1 MRKTF
6 VLDTNVLLH
15 DPAALGRFEDNHLVI
30 PIEVVEEIDRFKRD
44 PSEKG
49 RNARQVSRL
58 LDELRNRGNLA
69 EGVWLDQANGGRL
82 RVVFCRSE
90 TLLELPPE
98 LKGGSGDNNILA
110 VALEQQRLGGM
121 AGSEGLPAGDAT
133 ASGEAF
139 ASGEA
144 PGPGR
149 DPVVLVTKDT
159 NLRIKA
165 DAVGLIAQ
173 DYTTDKVD
181 IAALYSGSRELW
193 VQADQMDRVKG
204 HGGLPLVELAA
215 QIGQLPPLLANEG
228 VTLINQL
235 QPSHTLLSRYDAAAA
250 CLQPLQKAGKL
261 KLGRIQP
268 RNREQTFAL
277 DLLLDPAVP
286 LVTLLG
292 KAGTGKT
299 LIALAAGLHQVADER
314 LYNKLLVTRPVISL
328 GKELGFLPGDLE
340 EKMGPWMQPII
351 DNLDYL
357 LATSDEVRPQQVR
370 GSSRSSRSG
379 WADLKS
385 MGLLE
390 VEAISYIRGRSIP
403 RQFIIVDEAQN
414 LTPHEVKT
422 IVTRVGEGTKIV
434 LTGDPFQID
443 NPYVDAES
451 NGLTWLVERFK
462 GQPLAGHVSLL
473 QGERSELAELAA
485 NLL

>member
-15 DPAALGRFEDNHLVI
+15 DPSALTRFEDNAVVV

-58 LDELRNRGNLA
+58 LDELRKKGNLA
-69 EGVWLDQANGGRL
+69 EGVTIDETSGGTL
-82 RVVFCRSE
+82 KVVFCRSE
-90 TLLELPPE
+90 TLAQLPPE
-98 LKGGSGDNNILA
+98 LKGGNGDNNILA
-110 VALEQQRLGGM
+110 VALEQRLQEVM
-121 AGSEGLPAGDAT
+121 GSQP
-133 ASGEAF
+133 
-139 ASGEA
+139 
-144 PGPGR
+144 
-149 DPVVLVTKDT
+149 PVVLVTKDT

-181 IAALYSGSRELW
+181 IADLYPGFCEVW
-193 VQADQMDRVKG
+193 VSAEQMDRVKG
-204 HGGLPLVELAA
+204 AGLPVAELAEGAGGAGGL
-215 QIGQLPPLLANEG
+215 QANEG
-228 VTLINQL
+228 VTLIDQA
-235 QPSHTLLSRYDAAAA
+235 QPNHTLLARFDAAQGA
-250 CLQPLQKAGKL
+250 LHPLQRAPKVR
-261 KLGRIQP
+261 LGRIQA

-277 DLLLDPAVP
+277 DLLLDPAIQLLT
-286 LVTLLG
+286 LVG

-299 LIALAAGLHQVADER
+299 LLALAAGLHQVADER
-314 LYNKLLVTRPVISL
+314 IYDRMLVTRPVIPL
-328 GKELGFLPGDLE
+328 GKDIGFLPGDLE

-351 DNLDYL
+351 DNLDFL
-357 LATSDEVRPQQVR
+357 LGGGGAGEDSHAAR
-370 GSSRSSRSG
+370 GGHRGPRNG
-379 WADLKS
+379 WADLKG

-403 RQFIIVDEAQN
+403 RQFMVVDEEQN

-434 LTGDPFQID
+434 LTGDPYQID

-462 GQPLAGHVSLL
+462 GQALAGHVTLMR
-473 QGERSELAELAA
+473 GERSELAELAA

>member
-15 DPAALGRFEDNHLVI
+15 DPQALTSFQDNDVVV

-58 LDELRNRGNLA
+58 LDELREKGNLA
-69 EGVWLDQANGGRL
+69 DGVTINEANGGTL
-82 RVVFCRSE
+82 KVVFCRSE
-90 TLLELPPE
+90 TLQQLPPE
-98 LKGGSGDNNILA
+98 LKGGNGDNNILA
-110 VALEQQRLGGM
+110 VALEQRLQEVMGNH
-121 AGSEGLPAGDAT
+121 
-133 ASGEAF
+133 
-139 ASGEA
+139 
-144 PGPGR
+144 R
-149 DPVVLVTKDT
+149 PVVLVTKDT

-181 IAALYSGSRELW
+181 IADLYPGFCEVWAS
-193 VQADQMDRVKG
+193 ADQMDRVKSQ
-204 HGGLPLVELAA
+204 GGLPQADLAGGHPELV
-215 QIGQLPPLLANEG
+215 ANEG
-228 VTLINQL
+228 VTLVDQA
-235 QPSHTLLSRYDAAAA
+235 QPNHTLLARFHGDSGA
-250 CLQPLQKAGKL
+250 LMPLQKAPKVR
-261 KLGRIQP
+261 LGAIQP

-277 DLLLDPAVP
+277 DLLLDPEIQ
-286 LVTLLG
+286 LVTLIG

-299 LIALAAGLHQVADER
+299 LLALAAGLHMVADER
-314 LYNKLLVTRPVISL
+314 AYDRLLVTRPVNPL
-328 GKELGFLPGDLE
+328 GKDIGYLPGDIE

-351 DNLDYL
+351 DNLDFL
-357 LATSDEVRPQQVR
+357 LGATDSHASAR
-370 GSSRSSRSG
+370 GGQRAPRNS
-379 WADLKS
+379 WADLKG

-403 RQFIIVDEAQN
+403 RQYMVVDEAQN

-434 LTGDPFQID
+434 LTGDPYQID

-462 GQPLAGHVSLL
+462 GQGLAGHVTLMR
-473 QGERSELAELAA
+473 GERSPLAELAA

>member
-15 DPAALGRFEDNHLVI
+15 DPAAFTRFEDNHVVI

-58 LDELRNRGNLA
+58 LDELRTRGNLA
-69 EGVWLDQANGGRL
+69 EGVPLDETSGARL
-82 RVVFCRSE
+82 KVVFCRSE
-90 TLLELPPE
+90 TLSQLPPE
-98 LKGGSGDNNILA
+98 LKAGNGDNNILA
-110 VALEQQRLGGM
+110 VALEQQRLECVRGG
-121 AGSEGLPAGDAT
+121 EP
-133 ASGEAF
+133 
-139 ASGEA
+139 
-144 PGPGR
+144 
-149 DPVVLVTKDT
+149 PVVLVTKDT

-181 IAALYSGSRELW
+181 IADLYPGFCELW
-193 VQADQMDRVKG
+193 VNAERMDRVKAE
-204 HGGLPLVELAA
+204 GGLPAAELPLEAA
-215 QIGQLPPLLANEG
+215 GIAALQANEG
-228 VTLINQL
+228 VTLVDEL
-235 QPSHTLLSRYDAAAA
+235 QPSHTLLARYDAAGDA
-250 CLQPLQKAGKL
+250 LLPLQRAPKV
-261 KLGRIQP
+261 KLGRIQA

-277 DLLLDPAVP
+277 DLLLDPAVQLIT
-286 LVTLLG
+286 LVG
-292 KAGTGKT
+292 MAGTGKT
-299 LIALAAGLHQVADER
+299 LLALAAGLHEVAEER
-314 LYNKLLVTRPVISL
+314 LYDRLLVTRPVISL
-328 GKELGFLPGDLE
+328 GKEIGFLPGDLE

-351 DNLDYL
+351 DNLDFL
-357 LATSDEVRPQQVR
+357 LGAGEEPRHQGGR
-370 GSSRSSRSG
+370 GGGGARTPRSS
-379 WADLKS
+379 WADLKT

-403 RQFIIVDEAQN
+403 RQFMIVDEAQN

-434 LTGDPFQID
+434 LTGDPYQID

-462 GQPLAGHVSLL
+462 GQRLAGHVTLL
-473 QGERSELAELAA
+473 RGERSELAELAA

>member
-15 DPAALGRFEDNHLVI
+15 DPQALTRFEDNHIVI

-44 PSEKG
+44 PAEKG

-58 LDELRNRGNLA
+58 LDDLRGRGNLA
-69 EGVWLDQANGGRL
+69 DGVPNGDQGGTL
-82 RVVFCRSE
+82 KVVFCRSE
-90 TLLELPPE
+90 TLATLPPE
-98 LKGGSGDNNILA
+98 LKAGNGDNNILA
-110 VALEQQRLGGM
+110 VALEQQRLE
-121 AGSEGLPAGDAT
+121 AVIGDQ
-133 ASGEAF
+133 
-139 ASGEA
+139 
-144 PGPGR
+144 P
-149 DPVVLVTKDT
+149 PVVLVTKDT

-165 DAVGLIAQ
+165 DAVGLIAE
-173 DYTTDKVD
+173 DYTSDRVA
-181 IAALYSGSRELW
+181 IADLYPGFCELW
-193 VQADQMDRVKG
+193 VSAEQMDRVKLSP
-204 HGGLPLVELAA
+204 GLELDGLTLPAPL
-215 QIGQLPPLLANEG
+215 QANEG
-228 VTLINQL
+228 VTLIDQA
-235 QPSHTLLSRYDAAAA
+235 QPTHTLLARFNAATQT
-250 CLQPLQKAGKL
+250 LQPLQHAPKA
-261 KLGRIQP
+261 KLGRIHP

-277 DLLLDPAVP
+277 DLLLDPDIQLIT
-286 LVTLLG
+286 LVG

-299 LIALAAGLHQVADER
+299 LLALAAGLNQVADER
-314 LYNKLLVTRPVISL
+314 IYERLLVTRPVISL

-351 DNLDYL
+351 DNLDFL
-357 LATSDEVRPQQVR
+357 LGGEEQQRGVAASRGGHRPP
-370 GSSRSSRSG
+370 RSNWG
-379 WADLKS
+379 DLKT

-403 RQFIIVDEAQN
+403 RQYMVVDEAQN

-434 LTGDPFQID
+434 LTGDPYQID

-462 GQPLAGHVSLL
+462 GQPLAGHVTL
-473 QGERSELAELAA
+473 QRGERSELAELAA

>member
-15 DPAALGRFEDNHLVI
+15 DPQALTRFEDNAVVI

-49 RNARQVSRL
+49 RNARQISRL
-58 LDELRNRGNLA
+58 LDALREKGNLA
-69 EGVWLDQANGGRL
+69 DGVPIDDGSGGTL
-82 RVVFCRSE
+82 QVVFCRSE
-90 TLLELPPE
+90 TLAQLPPE
-98 LKGGSGDNNILA
+98 LKGGNGDNNILA
-110 VALEQQRLGGM
+110 VALEQLR
-121 AGSEGLPAGDAT
+121 SGLISDQP
-133 ASGEAF
+133 
-139 ASGEA
+139 
-144 PGPGR
+144 
-149 DPVVLVTKDT
+149 PVVLVTKDT

-165 DAVGLIAQ
+165 DAVGLTAQ

-181 IAALYSGSRELW
+181 IADLYPGVCELMASATAME
-193 VQADQMDRVKG
+193 QLKSE
-204 HGGLPLVELAA
+204 GGLSLAA
-215 QIGQLPPLLANEG
+215 LPSAAGATLQANEG
-228 VTLINQL
+228 VTLVDQA
-235 QPSHTLLSRYDAAAA
+235 QPNHTLLARFEAGSGR
-250 CLQPLQKAGKL
+250 LLPLQRAGKVR
-261 KLGRIQP
+261 LGKVGP

-277 DLLLDPAVP
+277 DLLLDPSVQLLT
-286 LVTLLG
+286 LVG

-299 LIALAAGLHQVADER
+299 LLALAAGLHQVADEH
-314 LYNKLLVTRPVISL
+314 LYERLLVTRPVIAL
-328 GKELGFLPGDLE
+328 GKEIGFLPGSLE

-351 DNLDYL
+351 DNLDFL
-357 LATSDEVRPQQVR
+357 LGGTDAEEGRSPRTTGGSNRPGAQR
-370 GSSRSSRSG
+370 GNRSN
-379 WADLKS
+379 WTDLKG

-403 RQFIIVDEAQN
+403 RQFMVVDEAQN

-434 LTGDPFQID
+434 FTGDPYQID

-462 GQPLAGHVSLL
+462 GQQLAGHVTLIR
-473 QGERSELAELAA
+473 GERSELAELAA

>member
-15 DPAALGRFEDNHLVI
+15 DPQALNRFEDNQVVI

-58 LDELRNRGNLA
+58 LDQLREKGNLA
-69 EGVWLDQANGGRL
+69 EGVPIDAVSGGTL
-82 RVVFCRSE
+82 KVVFCRSE
-90 TLLELPPE
+90 TLRQLPPE
-98 LKGGSGDNNILA
+98 LKAGNGDNNILA
-110 VALEQQRLGGM
+110 VALEQRLQEVV
-121 AGSEGLPAGDAT
+121 GSQP
-133 ASGEAF
+133 
-139 ASGEA
+139 
-144 PGPGR
+144 
-149 DPVVLVTKDT
+149 PVVLVTKDT

-181 IAALYSGSRELW
+181 MADLYPGFCERW
-193 VQADQMDRVKG
+193 VDADQMDRVKTG
-204 HGGLPLVELAA
+204 DGLPADAIPEQPVAVS
-215 QIGQLPPLLANEG
+215 PLQANEG
-228 VTLINQL
+228 VTLVDL
-235 QPSHTLLSRYDAAAA
+235 AQPAHTLLTRYNGRTGT
-250 CLQPLQKAGKL
+250 LQPLQKSAKA
-261 KLGRIQP
+261 KMGRIQP
-268 RNREQTFAL
+268 RNREQSFAL
-277 DLLLDPAVP
+277 DLLLDPAVA
-286 LVTLLG
+286 LVTLVG

-299 LIALAAGLHQVADER
+299 LLALAAGLHQVADEH
-314 LYNKLLVTRPVISL
+314 LYERLLVTRPVISL
-328 GKELGFLPGDLE
+328 GKEMGFLPGDLE
-340 EKMGPWMQPII
+340 EKMAPWMQPIV
-351 DNLDYL
+351 DNLDFL
-357 LATSDEVRPQQVR
+357 LGGDEGQPVR
-370 GSSRSSRSG
+370 GGHRPPRSNWS
-379 WADLKS
+379 DLKG

-403 RQFIIVDEAQN
+403 RQFMVVDEAQN

-434 LTGDPFQID
+434 LTGDPYQID

-462 GQPLAGHVSLL
+462 GQLLSGHITLMR
-473 QGERSELAELAA
+473 GERSELAELAA

>member
-15 DPAALGRFEDNHLVI
+15 DPLALTRFEDNHVVV

-58 LDELRNRGNLA
+58 LDELREKGNLA
-69 EGVWLDQANGGRL
+69 DGVTIDAASGGTL
-82 RVVFCRSE
+82 KVVFCRSE
-90 TLLELPPE
+90 TLAQLPPE
-98 LKGGSGDNNILA
+98 LRAGNGDNNILA
-110 VALEQQRLGGM
+110 VALEQRLEQVM
-121 AGSEGLPAGDAT
+121 GSRP
-133 ASGEAF
+133 
-139 ASGEA
+139 
-144 PGPGR
+144 
-149 DPVVLVTKDT
+149 PVVLVTKDT

-165 DAVGLIAQ
+165 DAVGLTAQ

-181 IAALYSGSRELW
+181 IADLYPGVCEVWTSAE
-193 VQADQMDRVKG
+193 QMDGLRAP
-204 HGGLPLVELAA
+204 GGLPLEALATSPNGA
-215 QIGQLPPLLANEG
+215 TRPLLANEG
-228 VTLINQL
+228 VTLIDTA
-235 QPSHTLLSRYDAAAA
+235 QPSHTLLARCDATATS
-250 CLQPLQKAGKL
+250 LLPLQRAPKVR
-261 KLGRIQP
+261 LGRIQA

-286 LVTLLG
+286 LVTLVG

-299 LIALAAGLHQVADER
+299 LLALAAGLHQVADER
-314 LYNKLLVTRPVISL
+314 LYERLLVTRPVISL
-328 GKELGFLPGDLE
+328 GKEMGFLPGDLE

-351 DNLDYL
+351 DNLEFL
-357 LATSDEVRPQQVR
+357 LGGGDEGQNHQGGR
-370 GSSRSSRSG
+370 GGQRGPRNS
-379 WADLKS
+379 WADLKG

-403 RQFIIVDEAQN
+403 RQFMVVDESQN

-422 IVTRVGEGTKIV
+422 IVTRVGDGTKIV
-434 LTGDPFQID
+434 FTGDPYQID

-462 GQPLAGHVSLL
+462 GQALAGHVTLL
-473 QGERSELAELAA
+473 RGERSELAELAA

>member
-15 DPAALGRFEDNHLVI
+15 DPRALTRFEDNAVVI

-49 RNARQVSRL
+49 RNARQISRL
-58 LDELRNRGNLA
+58 LDALREKGNLA
-69 EGVWLDQANGGRL
+69 DGVPIDDDSGGTL
-82 RVVFCRSE
+82 QVVFCRSE
-90 TLLELPPE
+90 TLAQLPPE
-98 LKGGSGDNNILA
+98 LKGGNGDNNILA
-110 VALEQQRLGGM
+110 VALEQLR
-121 AGSEGLPAGDAT
+121 SGLISDQP
-133 ASGEAF
+133 
-139 ASGEA
+139 
-144 PGPGR
+144 
-149 DPVVLVTKDT
+149 PVVLVTKDT

-165 DAVGLIAQ
+165 DAVGLTAQ

-181 IAALYSGSRELW
+181 IADLYPGVCELMASATAMEQLKRE
-193 VQADQMDRVKG
+193 
-204 HGGLPLVELAA
+204 GGLALTGLPAA
-215 QIGQLPPLLANEG
+215 AGVVLQANEG
-228 VTLINQL
+228 VTLVDQA
-235 QPSHTLLSRYDAAAA
+235 QPNHTLLARFDAARER
-250 CLQPLQKAGKL
+250 LLPLQRAGKVR
-261 KLGRIQP
+261 LGKVGA

-277 DLLLDPAVP
+277 DLLLDPAVQLLT
-286 LVTLLG
+286 LVG

-299 LIALAAGLHQVADER
+299 LLALAAGLHQVADEH
-314 LYNKLLVTRPVISL
+314 LYERLLVTRPVISL
-328 GKELGFLPGDLE
+328 GKEIGFLPGSLE

-351 DNLDYL
+351 DNLDFL
-357 LATSDEVRPQQVR
+357 LGGGELDEGR
-370 GSSRSSRSG
+370 GAARAGAQRGNRSN
-379 WADLKS
+379 WTDLKG

-403 RQFIIVDEAQN
+403 RQFMVVDEAQN

-434 LTGDPFQID
+434 FTGDPYQID

-462 GQPLAGHVSLL
+462 GQQLAGHVSLIR
-473 QGERSELAELAA
+473 GERSALAELAS

>member
-15 DPAALGRFEDNHLVI
+15 DPLALTRFQDNAVVV

-58 LDELRNRGNLA
+58 LDQLREKGNLA
-69 EGVWLDQANGGRL
+69 EGVTIDAESGGTL
-82 RVVFCRSE
+82 KVVFCRGE
-90 TLLELPPE
+90 TLAQLPPE
-98 LKGGSGDNNILA
+98 LKGGNGDNNILA
-110 VALEQQRLGGM
+110 VALEQRLQEVM
-121 AGSEGLPAGDAT
+121 GSHL
-133 ASGEAF
+133 
-139 ASGEA
+139 
-144 PGPGR
+144 
-149 DPVVLVTKDT
+149 PVVLVTKDT

-181 IAALYSGSRELW
+181 IADLYPGFCEVWASAE
-193 VQADQMDRVKG
+193 QMDRVKSQ
-204 HGGLPLVELAA
+204 GGLPQAD
-215 QIGQLPPLLANEG
+215 LPGDHPQLLANEG
-228 VTLINQL
+228 VTLVDQA
-235 QPSHTLLSRYDAAAA
+235 QPNHTLLARVHGESGS
-250 CLQPLQKAGKL
+250 LLPLQRAPKVR
-261 KLGRIQP
+261 LGAIQP

-277 DLLLDPAVP
+277 DLLLDPEIQ
-286 LVTLLG
+286 LVTLIG

-299 LIALAAGLHQVADER
+299 LLALAAGLHMVADER
-314 LYNKLLVTRPVISL
+314 LYDRLLVTRPVIPL
-328 GKELGFLPGDLE
+328 GKDIGFLPGDIE

-351 DNLDYL
+351 DNLDFL
-357 LATSDEVRPQQVR
+357 LGANDGHGTTRSSQRPQR
-370 GSSRSSRSG
+370 NS
-379 WADLKS
+379 WMDLKG

-403 RQFIIVDEAQN
+403 RQYMVVDEAQN

-434 LTGDPFQID
+434 LTGDPYQID

-462 GQPLAGHVSLL
+462 GQRLAGHVTLMR
-473 QGERSELAELAA
+473 GERSALAELAA

>member
-1 MRKTF
+1 MRKIF

-15 DPAALGRFEDNHLVI
+15 DPQAIGRFEDNHVVV

-69 EGVWLDQANGGRL
+69 EGVAIDEVSGGTL
-82 RVVFCRSE
+82 QVVFCRSE
-90 TLLELPPE
+90 TLAQLPPE
-98 LKGGSGDNNILA
+98 LKSGNGDNNILA
-110 VALEQQRLGGM
+110 VALEQRM
-121 AGSEGLPAGDAT
+121 HEVMGSQP
-133 ASGEAF
+133 
-139 ASGEA
+139 
-144 PGPGR
+144 
-149 DPVVLVTKDT
+149 PVVLVTKDT

-165 DAVGLIAQ
+165 DAVGLTAQ

-181 IAALYSGSRELW
+181 LADLYPGFCELW
-193 VQADQMDRVKG
+193 VSADQIDRVKG
-204 HGGLPLVELAA
+204 DGGLPLAD
-215 QIGQLPPLLANEG
+215 LPEAGLPSGGLQANEG
-228 VTLINQL
+228 VTLVDQL
-235 QPSHTLLSRYDAAAA
+235 QPNHTLLARFDGPRAT
-250 CLQPLQKAGKL
+250 LLPLQKATRVR
-261 KLGRIQP
+261 LGRIQP

-277 DLLLDPAVP
+277 DLLLDAAVP
-286 LVTLLG
+286 MVTLVG

-299 LIALAAGLHQVADER
+299 LLALAAGLHQVADER
-314 LYNKLLVTRPVISL
+314 TYDRLLVTRPVIPL
-328 GKELGFLPGDLE
+328 GKDIGFLPGDLE

-357 LATSDEVRPQQVR
+357 LGGEDTSHAQRSGHR
-370 GSSRSSRSG
+370 GPRSS
-379 WADLKS
+379 WADLKG

-403 RQFIIVDEAQN
+403 RQFMVVDEAQN

-434 LTGDPFQID
+434 FTGDPYQID

-462 GQPLAGHVSLL
+462 GQTLAGHVTLMR
-473 QGERSELAELAA
+473 GERSELAELAA

>member
-15 DPAALGRFEDNHLVI
+15 DPQALTRFEDNAVVI

-49 RNARQVSRL
+49 RNARQISRL
-58 LDELRNRGNLA
+58 LDGLREQGNLA
-69 EGVWLDQANGGRL
+69 DGVPIDANGGTL
-82 RVVFCRSE
+82 QVVFCRSE
-90 TLLELPPE
+90 TLAQLPPE
-98 LKGGSGDNNILA
+98 LKGGNGDNNILA
-110 VALEQQRLGGM
+110 VALEQLR
-121 AGSEGLPAGDAT
+121 SGLISDQP
-133 ASGEAF
+133 
-139 ASGEA
+139 
-144 PGPGR
+144 
-149 DPVVLVTKDT
+149 PVVLVTKDT

-165 DAVGLIAQ
+165 DAVGLTAQ

-181 IAALYSGSRELW
+181 IADLYPGVCELT
-193 VQADQMDRVKG
+193 ASATAMEGLKAE
-204 HGGLPLVELAA
+204 GGLALTELPSC
-215 QIGQLPPLLANEG
+215 QGVTLQANEG
-228 VTLINQL
+228 VTLVDQA
-235 QPSHTLLSRYDAAAA
+235 QPNHTLLARFDARRQS
-250 CLQPLQKAGKL
+250 LVPLQRAGKVR
-261 KLGRIQP
+261 LGKVSA

-277 DLLLDPAVP
+277 DLLLDPAVQLLT
-286 LVTLLG
+286 LVG

-299 LIALAAGLHQVADER
+299 LLALAAGLHQVADEH
-314 LYNKLLVTRPVISL
+314 LYERLLVTRPVISL
-328 GKELGFLPGDLE
+328 GKEIGFLPGSLE

-351 DNLDYL
+351 DNLDFL
-357 LATSDEVRPQQVR
+357 LGGNADDDTPRGASGRGGANRPQ
-370 GSSRSSRSG
+370 RSN
-379 WADLKS
+379 WTDLKG

-403 RQFIIVDEAQN
+403 RQFMVVDEAQN

-434 LTGDPFQID
+434 FTGDPYQID

-462 GQPLAGHVSLL
+462 GQALAGHVTLL
-473 QGERSELAELAA
+473 RGERSELAELAA

>member
-15 DPAALGRFEDNHLVI
+15 DPLAITRFEDNDVVV

-58 LDELRNRGNLA
+58 LDDLRERGNLA
-69 EGVWLDQANGGRL
+69 EGVVIDPAHGGRL
-82 RVVFCRSE
+82 KVVFCRVE
-90 TLLELPPE
+90 TLSQLPPE
-98 LKGGSGDNNILA
+98 LRGGNGDNNILA
-110 VALEQQRLGGM
+110 VALEQRLHERV
-121 AGSEGLPAGDAT
+121 GSEP
-133 ASGEAF
+133 
-139 ASGEA
+139 
-144 PGPGR
+144 
-149 DPVVLVTKDT
+149 PVVLVTKDT

-173 DYTTDKVD
+173 DYTTDKVAIGD
-181 IAALYSGSRELW
+181 LYPGVCEVW
-193 VQADQMDRVKG
+193 TGVEEMDRVKAE
-204 HGGLPLVELAA
+204 GGLPLAVLAHSS
-215 QIGQLPPLLANEG
+215 GEPLDLKANEG
-228 VTLINQL
+228 ITLVDRA
-235 QPSHTLLSRYDAAAA
+235 QPNHTLLARYQASSAS
-250 CLQPLQKAGKL
+250 LLPLQRAPKAR
-261 KLGRIQP
+261 LGRIHP

-277 DLLLDPAVP
+277 DLLLDPAVQ
-286 LVTLLG
+286 LVTLVG

-299 LIALAAGLHQVADER
+299 LLALAAGLNQVADER
-314 LYNKLLVTRPVISL
+314 LYDRLLVTRPVIPL
-328 GKELGFLPGDLE
+328 GKDIGFLPGDLQ

-351 DNLDYL
+351 DNLEFL
-357 LATSDEVRPQQVR
+357 LGGGEEGQ
-370 GSSRSSRSG
+370 SSHARNNQRLQRNS
-379 WADLKS
+379 WEDLRS

-403 RQFIIVDEAQN
+403 RQYMVVDESQN

-434 LTGDPFQID
+434 LTGDPYQID
-443 NPYVDAES
+443 NPYVDSES

-462 GQPLAGHVSLL
+462 GQALAGHITLNR
-473 QGERSELAELAA
+473 GERSALAELAA

>member
-15 DPAALGRFEDNHLVI
+15 DPLALTRFQDNAVVV

-58 LDELRNRGNLA
+58 LDQLREKGNLA
-69 EGVWLDQANGGRL
+69 DGVTIDAESCGTLK
-82 RVVFCRSE
+82 VVFCRGE
-90 TLLELPPE
+90 TLAQLPPE
-98 LKGGSGDNNILA
+98 LKGGNGDNNILA
-110 VALEQQRLGGM
+110 VALEQRLQEVM
-121 AGSEGLPAGDAT
+121 GSHQ
-133 ASGEAF
+133 
-139 ASGEA
+139 
-144 PGPGR
+144 
-149 DPVVLVTKDT
+149 PVVLVTKDT

-181 IAALYSGSRELW
+181 IADLYPGFCELW
-193 VQADQMDRVKG
+193 TSADQMDRVKSQ
-204 HGGLPLVELAA
+204 GGLPEVDLSPGHSRLV
-215 QIGQLPPLLANEG
+215 ANEG
-228 VTLINQL
+228 VTLVDQA
-235 QPSHTLLSRYDAAAA
+235 QPNHTLLARFHGDSGA
-250 CLQPLQKAGKL
+250 LQPLQRAPKVR
-261 KLGRIQP
+261 LGAIQP

-277 DLLLDPAVP
+277 DLLLDPEIQ
-286 LVTLLG
+286 LVTLIG

-299 LIALAAGLHQVADER
+299 LLALAAGLHMVADER
-314 LYNKLLVTRPVISL
+314 VYDRLLVTRPVIPL
-328 GKELGFLPGDLE
+328 GKDIGFLPGDIE

-351 DNLDYL
+351 DNLDFL
-357 LATSDEVRPQQVR
+357 LGATE
-370 GSSRSSRSG
+370 GHGGSRSSQRTQRNS
-379 WADLKS
+379 WTDLKG

-403 RQFIIVDEAQN
+403 RQYMVVDEAQN

-434 LTGDPFQID
+434 LTGDPYQID

-462 GQPLAGHVSLL
+462 GQQLAGHVTLL
-473 QGERSELAELAA
+473 RGERSALAELAA

>member
-15 DPAALGRFEDNHLVI
+15 DPQALTRFEDNAVVI

-49 RNARQVSRL
+49 RNARQISRL
-58 LDELRNRGNLA
+58 LDALREKGNLA
-69 EGVWLDQANGGRL
+69 DGVTIDEASGGTL
-82 RVVFCRSE
+82 QVVFCRSE
-90 TLLELPPE
+90 TLAQLPPE
-98 LKGGSGDNNILA
+98 LKGGNGDNNILA
-110 VALEQQRLGGM
+110 VALEQLRSGVI
-121 AGSEGLPAGDAT
+121 GDQ
-133 ASGEAF
+133 
-139 ASGEA
+139 
-144 PGPGR
+144 P
-149 DPVVLVTKDT
+149 PVVLVTKDT

-173 DYTTDKVD
+173 DYTTDKVT
-181 IAALYSGSRELW
+181 IADLYPGVCELMASATAMEALRSEGS
-193 VQADQMDRVKG
+193 
-204 HGGLPLVELAA
+204 LPLTA
-215 QIGQLPPLLANEG
+215 LPSATAVTLQANEG
-228 VTLINQL
+228 ITLVDEA
-235 QPSHTLLSRYDAAAA
+235 QPSHTLLARFDGARQ
-250 CLQPLQKAGKL
+250 CLVPLLRAGKVR
-261 KLGRIQP
+261 LGKVSA

-277 DLLLDPAVP
+277 ELLLDPAVQLLT
-286 LVTLLG
+286 LVG

-299 LIALAAGLHQVADER
+299 LLALAAGLHQVADDHLYER
-314 LYNKLLVTRPVISL
+314 LLVTRPVISL
-328 GKELGFLPGDLE
+328 GKEIGFLPGSLE

-351 DNLDYL
+351 DNLDFL
-357 LATSDEVRPQQVR
+357 LGGSAEDEGRGGVR
-370 GSSRSSRSG
+370 GAGSGGSGGARPGSHRPARSN
-379 WADLKS
+379 WTDLKG

-403 RQFIIVDEAQN
+403 RQFMVVDEAQN

-434 LTGDPFQID
+434 FTGDPYQID

-462 GQPLAGHVSLL
+462 GQTLAGHVTLIR
-473 QGERSELAELAA
+473 GERSALAELAA

>member
-15 DPAALGRFEDNHLVI
+15 DPQALTRFEDNAVVI

-49 RNARQVSRL
+49 RNARQISRL
-58 LDELRNRGNLA
+58 LDGLREKGNLA
-69 EGVWLDQANGGRL
+69 DGVAIDGNGGTL
-82 RVVFCRSE
+82 QVVFCRSE
-90 TLLELPPE
+90 TLAQLPPE
-98 LKGGSGDNNILA
+98 LKGGNGDNNILA
-110 VALEQQRLGGM
+110 VALEQLR
-121 AGSEGLPAGDAT
+121 SGLIADQP
-133 ASGEAF
+133 
-139 ASGEA
+139 
-144 PGPGR
+144 
-149 DPVVLVTKDT
+149 PVVLVTKDT

-165 DAVGLIAQ
+165 DAVGLTAQ

-181 IAALYSGSRELW
+181 IADLYPGVCELS
-193 VQADQMDRVKG
+193 ASATAMETLMAE
-204 HGGLPLVELAA
+204 GGLALAELPAA
-215 QIGQLPPLLANEG
+215 QGVTLQANEG
-228 VTLINQL
+228 VTLVDQA
-235 QPSHTLLSRYDAAAA
+235 QPSHTLLARFDGRRQS
-250 CLQPLQKAGKL
+250 LVPLQRAGKVR
-261 KLGRIQP
+261 LGKVGA

-277 DLLLDPAVP
+277 DLLLDPAVQLLT
-286 LVTLLG
+286 LVG

-299 LIALAAGLHQVADER
+299 LLALAAGLHQVADEH
-314 LYNKLLVTRPVISL
+314 LYERLLVTRPVISL
-328 GKELGFLPGDLE
+328 GKEIGFLPGSLE

-351 DNLDYL
+351 DNLDFL
-357 LATSDEVRPQQVR
+357 LGGTSDEEAPRAGGNRGGGNRPP
-370 GSSRSSRSG
+370 RSN
-379 WADLKS
+379 WTDLKG

-403 RQFIIVDEAQN
+403 RQYMVVDEAQN

-434 LTGDPFQID
+434 FTGDPYQID

-462 GQPLAGHVSLL
+462 GQSLAGHVTLIR
-473 QGERSELAELAA
+473 GERSELAELAA

>member
-15 DPAALGRFEDNHLVI
+15 DPAALTRFEDNNIVI

-44 PSEKG
+44 PAEKG

-58 LDELRNRGNLA
+58 LDELRAKGNLA
-69 EGVWLDQANGGRL
+69 DGVPNGDQGGTL
-82 RVVFCRSE
+82 KIVFCRSE
-90 TLLELPPE
+90 TLSQLPPE
-98 LKGGSGDNNILA
+98 LKSGNGDNNILA
-110 VALEQQRLGGM
+110 VALEEQRLQAVM
-121 AGSEGLPAGDAT
+121 GSQP
-133 ASGEAF
+133 
-139 ASGEA
+139 
-144 PGPGR
+144 
-149 DPVVLVTKDT
+149 PVILVTKDT

-173 DYTTDKVD
+173 DYTSDRVSIGDLYPGFCEVWVD
-181 IAALYSGSRELW
+181 AA
-193 VQADQMDRVKG
+193 QMDQVKLAP
-204 HGGLPLVELAA
+204 GLALDQLELEQPL
-215 QIGQLPPLLANEG
+215 QANEG
-228 VTLINQL
+228 VTLVDRA
-235 QPSHTLLSRYDAAAA
+235 QPAHTLLARFNATTAT
-250 CLQPLQKAGKL
+250 LQPLQRVNKV
-261 KLGRIQP
+261 KLGRIQA

-277 DLLLDPAVP
+277 DLLLDPDIQLIT
-286 LVTLLG
+286 LVG

-299 LIALAAGLHQVADER
+299 LLALAAGLNQVADER
-314 LYNKLLVTRPVISL
+314 LYERLLVTRPVISL
-328 GKELGFLPGDLE
+328 GKEIGFLPGDLE

-357 LATSDEVRPQQVR
+357 LGGDDQRGGGPAGGSVGGSGGGGGHGGRPGSHRPPR
-370 GSSRSSRSG
+370 GN
-379 WADLKS
+379 WADLKG

-403 RQFIIVDEAQN
+403 RQYMVVDEAQN

-434 LTGDPFQID
+434 LTGDPYQID

-462 GQPLAGHVSLL
+462 GQPLAGHVTL
-473 QGERSELAELAA
+473 QRGERSELAELAA

>member
-15 DPAALGRFEDNHLVI
+15 DPQALNRFEDNQVVI

-58 LDELRNRGNLA
+58 LDELRQQGNLA
-69 EGVWLDQANGGRL
+69 EGVPINGESGGTVK
-82 RVVFCRSE
+82 VVFCRSE
-90 TLLELPPE
+90 TLSQLPPE
-98 LKGGSGDNNILA
+98 LKAGNGDNNILA
-110 VALEQQRLGGM
+110 VALEQRLQQVM
-121 AGSEGLPAGDAT
+121 GSHP
-133 ASGEAF
+133 
-139 ASGEA
+139 
-144 PGPGR
+144 
-149 DPVVLVTKDT
+149 PVVLVTKDT

-165 DAVGLIAQ
+165 DAVGLTAQ

-181 IAALYSGSRELW
+181 IDDLYPGFCERWVSAELM
-193 VQADQMDRVKG
+193 DQVKTG
-204 HGGLPLVELAA
+204 TGLPVDAMPE
-215 QIGQLPPLLANEG
+215 QPPGTTPLQANEG
-228 VTLINQL
+228 VTLVDL
-235 QPSHTLLSRYDAAAA
+235 AQPTHTLLTRFNGRTAT
-250 CLQPLQKAGKL
+250 LQPLQKSPKAKM
-261 KLGRIQP
+261 GRIQP

-277 DLLLDPAVP
+277 DLLLDPAVA
-286 LVTLLG
+286 LVTLVG

-299 LIALAAGLHQVADER
+299 LLALAAGLHQVADER
-314 LYNKLLVTRPVISL
+314 LYERLLVTRPVISL
-328 GKELGFLPGDLE
+328 GKEMGFLPGDME
-340 EKMGPWMQPII
+340 EKMAPWMQPIV
-351 DNLDYL
+351 DNLDFL
-357 LATSDEVRPQQVR
+357 LGGDEAHPPR
-370 GSSRSSRSG
+370 GSQRAPRSNWS
-379 WADLKS
+379 DLKG

-403 RQFIIVDEAQN
+403 RQFMVVDEAQN

-434 LTGDPFQID
+434 LTGDPYQID

-462 GQPLAGHVSLL
+462 GQVLSGHISLL
-473 QGERSELAELAA
+473 RGERSELAELAA

>member
-1 MRKTF
+1 MRKIF

-15 DPAALGRFEDNHLVI
+15 DPQAITRFEDNHVVV

-58 LDELRNRGNLA
+58 LDELRERGNLS
-69 EGVWLDQANGGRL
+69 EGVPIDESSGGTL
-82 RVVFCRSE
+82 QVVFCRSE
-90 TLLELPPE
+90 TLAQLPPE
-98 LKGGSGDNNILA
+98 LKSGNGDNNILA
-110 VALEQQRLGGM
+110 VALEQRM
-121 AGSEGLPAGDAT
+121 HEVMGSQP
-133 ASGEAF
+133 
-139 ASGEA
+139 
-144 PGPGR
+144 
-149 DPVVLVTKDT
+149 PVVLVTKDT

-165 DAVGLIAQ
+165 DAVGLTAQ

-181 IAALYSGSRELW
+181 LADLYPGFCELW
-193 VQADQMDRVKG
+193 VSADQIDRVKEE
-204 HGGLPLVELAA
+204 GGLPMAELPEGSGGPAGL
-215 QIGQLPPLLANEG
+215 QANEG
-228 VTLINQL
+228 VTLVDQL
-235 QPSHTLLSRYDAAAA
+235 QPNHTLLARFDARSAA
-250 CLQPLQKAGKL
+250 LLPLQKAPKVR
-261 KLGRIQP
+261 LGRIQP

-277 DLLLDPAVP
+277 DLLLDAAVQ
-286 LVTLLG
+286 LVTLVG

-299 LIALAAGLHQVADER
+299 LLALAAGLHQVADER
-314 LYNKLLVTRPVISL
+314 LYDRLLVTRPVIPL
-328 GKELGFLPGDLE
+328 GKEIGFLPGDLE

-357 LATSDEVRPQQVR
+357 LGGEESAHPTR
-370 GSSRSSRSG
+370 GGHRAPRSS
-379 WADLKS
+379 WADLKG

-403 RQFIIVDEAQN
+403 RQFMVVDEAQN

-434 LTGDPFQID
+434 FTGDPYQID

-462 GQPLAGHVSLL
+462 GQGLAGHVTLMR
-473 QGERSELAELAA
+473 GERSELAELAA